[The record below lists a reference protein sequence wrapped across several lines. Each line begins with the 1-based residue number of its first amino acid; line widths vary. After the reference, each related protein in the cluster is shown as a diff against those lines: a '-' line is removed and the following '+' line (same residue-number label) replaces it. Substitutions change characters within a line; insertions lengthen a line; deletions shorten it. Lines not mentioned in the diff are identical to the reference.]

1 MEGRYLGFETLTF
14 VPLDRK
20 LIDKGL
26 LTAEEVAWVDGYHA
40 QVHAL
45 LSPRLEGEDL
55 AWVERETAPL

>member
-20 LIDKGL
+20 LIDTSL
-26 LTAEEVAWVDGYHA
+26 LTAEEVAWVDSYHA
-40 QVHAL
+40 QVREILA
-45 LSPRLEGEDL
+45 PRLSGDDL